1 MVEVIKYLG
10 FNLAELIMISPPGAR
25 GLIKLAIKDEL
36 GPFKP
41 FQQISY
47 KELKMVIENALKKR
61 LQNLEI
67 NTVDKIIEEML
78 ALLARYQSLIVM
90 ENI

>member
-10 FNLAELIMISPPGAR
+10 SNLAELIMISPPGAR

-47 KELKMVIENALKKR
+47 NELKMVIENALKKR

-67 NTVDKIIEEML
+67 KATDKIIEEML

>member
-10 FNLAELIMISPPGAR
+10 FNLAEYIMISPPGAR
-25 GLIKLAIKDEL
+25 GLIKLAIKDDL

-61 LQNLEI
+61 LQKLEI
-67 NTVDKIIEEML
+67 KAIDKIIEEML

>member
-1 MVEVIKYLG
+1 MEVIKYLG
-10 FNLAELIMISPPGAR
+10 NRLAEFTTISPPRAR
-25 GLIKLAIKDEL
+25 GLIKLAVIDEF

-41 FQQISY
+41 LQQVTY

-61 LQNLEI
+61 LLSLEI
-67 NTVDKIIEEML
+67 NDIDNIIEEL
-78 ALLARYQSLIVM
+78 LDLLARFQSLIVM

>member
-10 FNLAELIMISPPGAR
+10 SNLAELIMISPPGAR

>member
-10 FNLAELIMISPPGAR
+10 FNLAEYIMISPPGAR

-41 FQQISY
+41 FQQVSY

-61 LQNLEI
+61 LQILEI
-67 NTVDKIIEEML
+67 NAIDKIIEEML